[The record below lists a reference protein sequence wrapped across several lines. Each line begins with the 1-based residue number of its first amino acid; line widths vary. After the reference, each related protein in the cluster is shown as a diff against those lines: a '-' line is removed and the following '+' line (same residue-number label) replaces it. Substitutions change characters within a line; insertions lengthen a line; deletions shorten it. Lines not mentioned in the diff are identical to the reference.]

1 MLRNTKKYKSPFG
14 GLSESGDSV
23 RFGGLGQQAAGS
35 SRQLTVADQEQQQQT
50 DRVTAWMRLGDSC
63 TDAS

>member
-23 RFGGLGQQAAGS
+23 YASVGWGELK
-35 SRQLTVADQEQQQQT
+35 SRESLTHQTFHVLKAVQLY
-50 DRVTAWMRLGDSC
+50 S
-63 TDAS
+63 